1 MTCSLKS
8 KRYHLVNFSE
18 WFGSVRASRDIKILS
33 VSTCQIYQ
41 MKQSIRLYYLEFI
54 KRWIPSTTM
63 PIAALIYLLP
73 SDSPSI
79 CTRRLIS
86 KEPPVVLGASLSQ
99 IGPCYWHRPPK
110 LLSACLLSA
119 VHPSTYSVW
128 TWSHPF
134 ASALVTHAAAS
145 AAHSAAV

>member
-8 KRYHLVNFSE
+8 NRYHLVNFSK
-18 WFGSVRASRDIKILS
+18 WFGTVRACGAIKTLS

-41 MKQSIRLYYLEFI
+41 MKQSIRLPYLEFI
-54 KRWIPSTTM
+54 KRWVPSSTM
-63 PIAALIYLLP
+63 AIAALSYLLP

-79 CTRRLIS
+79 CARRLIS
-86 KEPPVVLGASLSQ
+86 KEPPVVPGASLSQ

-119 VHPSTYSVW
+119 VHPSTYSLW
-128 TWSHPF
+128 TWSRPF
-134 ASALVTHAAAS
+134 ASALATHAAAS
-145 AAHSAAV
+145 AAH